1 MVNEVIRTSGDI
13 RRLIAE
19 SMQEVRA
26 GRMDT
31 GKAQA
36 IAALAKELTASM
48 QAEVNVAKVNMQL
61 REQGMSLANISHMGK
76 MLIGDDST
84 PTLDGRSEAQ

>member
-1 MVNEVIRTSGDI
+1 MLNEVIRTSGDV

-19 SMQEVRA
+19 SMQEVRS
-26 GRMDT
+26 GKMDT
-31 GKAQA
+31 SKAQA
-36 IAALAKELTASM
+36 IAALAKELTSSM

-61 REQGMSLANISHMGK
+61 RKEGMAAPKISHMGK

-84 PTLDGRSEAQ
+84 PTLDGTSEG

>member
-1 MVNEVIRTSGDI
+1 MINEVIRTSGDI

-19 SMQEVRA
+19 SMQEVRT
-26 GRMDT
+26 GKMDT

-61 REQGMSLANISHMGK
+61 RKEGMSMQNISHMGK
-76 MLIGDDST
+76 LLIGDDST
-84 PTLDGRSEAQ
+84 TTLDGRSTD